1 MAVKNCTHGIV
12 ALASSSCGHTSPLI
26 KYYFMHLLSKPSSFF
41 LLHPSNARLDSYQ
54 DLPEAMVR
62 YDELL

>member
-12 ALASSSCGHTSPLI
+12 ALASSSCGHTSPFN
-26 KYYFMHLLSKPSSFF
+26 KMHLLSKPSSFF

>member
-12 ALASSSCGHTSPLI
+12 ALASSSCGHTSPFNKILL
-26 KYYFMHLLSKPSSFF
+26 YALVEAFCLLS
-41 LLHPSNARLDSYQ
+41 LHPSNARLDSYQ